1 MRSYPSHTAPTSSHT
16 SERSTV
22 TAMRRVKVALY
33 VRVSTDKQAEFGM
46 SLDAQTAELERYCAE
61 RSWDVAETFVDGGF
75 SAKDTERP
83 AYQRMVKRIKDGGI
97 DAIAVTKLDRLTRSV
112 RNLCEINEDILKGL
126 GVHLVCT
133 RDGIN
138 TFELTSSFL
147 MHLLALIGQ
156 IEREN
161 TSKRV
166 AAAIEH
172 IHDNGGHY
180 GKIPFGKMTVP
191 HPTQPKMKVLVDHP
205 EESIWLNKIFE
216 WYKAGKQHTEIA
228 NLLNANGVKPRYCDR
243 WNLQIVFSLLRVNRL
258 HKARSADSPFV
269 YDRHKAYKLAIGLR
283 QDGAR
288 LRTIADALTQAQLR
302 PKNAQRYTC
311 SSTQDLL
318 RGSILHN
325 INTAQGLALHL
336 KETGHSLRDICDK
349 LLAKGFCA
357 PRGGRWYPKTVAD
370 LMKREDDGV
379 YSGSRRTG

>member
-1 MRSYPSHTAPTSSHT
+1 MTAHPSHTQPPSSHNLP
-16 SERSTV
+16 RGTV
-22 TAMRRVKVALY
+22 GTMRQVKVALY

-61 RSWDVAETFVDGGF
+61 RGWDVAETFVDAGF
-75 SAKDTERP
+75 SGKDTDRP
-83 AYQRMVKRIKDGGI
+83 AFKRMIKRIKEGGI

-112 RNLCEINEDILKGL
+112 RNLCEINEDVLKGL
-126 GVHLVCT
+126 GVQLICT

-138 TFELTSSFL
+138 TFELASSFL

-166 AAAIEH
+166 AAAIAH
-172 IHDNGGHY
+172 IHDSGGHY
-180 GKIPFGKMTVP
+180 GKVPFGKMTAP
-191 HPTQPKMKVLVDHP
+191 HPTNPKMKVLIDHP
-205 EESIWLNKIFE
+205 EESIWLNKIYE
-216 WYKAGKQHTEIA
+216 WYQSGKQHTEIA
-228 NLLNANGVKPRYCDR
+228 NLLNAQRVKPRYSEK
-243 WNLQIVFSLLRVNRL
+243 WNLQIVYSLLRVNRV
-258 HKARSADSPFV
+258 HRARSAGSPFV
-269 YDRHKAYKLAIGLR
+269 YDRDKAYKLALSMR

-302 PKNAQRYTC
+302 PKNAQRYAVA
-311 SSTQDLL
+311 SVQDLL
-318 RGSILHN
+318 RGSILYN

-349 LLAKGFCA
+349 LLAHGFTA

-370 LMKREDDGV
+370 LMKRDEDGV
-379 YSGSRRTG
+379 YLGSRRSG

>member
-1 MRSYPSHTAPTSSHT
+1 
-16 SERSTV
+16 
-22 TAMRRVKVALY
+22 MRRVQVALY

-75 SAKDTERP
+75 SGKDTDRP
-83 AYQRMVKRIKDGGI
+83 AFQRMVGRIKAGGI

-112 RNLCEINEDILKGL
+112 RNLCEINEDLLKGL
-126 GVHLVCT
+126 GVNLICT

-166 AAAIEH
+166 SAAIAH
-172 IHDNGGHY
+172 IHDHGGHY
-180 GKIPFGKMTVP
+180 GKIPFGKITAP
-191 HPTQPKMKVLVDHP
+191 HPTQPKMKVLADHP
-205 EESIWLNKIFE
+205 EEALWLKRIFA
-216 WYKAGKQHTEIA
+216 WYEAGKQPTEIA
-228 NLLNANGVKPRYCDR
+228 DLLNAQGVKPRYCER
-243 WNLQIVFSLLRVNRL
+243 WNLQIVYSLLRSNHV

-269 YDRHKAYKLAIGLR
+269 YDRDRAYKLALRLR

-288 LRTIADALTQAQLR
+288 LRTIAEALAKAQLR

-318 RGSILHN
+318 RGSILYN

-349 LLAKGFCA
+349 LLAKGFSA
-357 PRGGRWYPKTVAD
+357 PRGGRWYPKTVVD
-370 LMKREDDGV
+370 LMKRDESGV
-379 YSGSRRTG
+379 YLGSRRTG